1 MWIDL
6 CEPIFSNIYLTMTG
20 FKNITDLIHINAIFK
35 HLLTI
40 AGPKNNWLKY
50 LRDSIMLVEIDGD
63 RMGHY
68 TSMV

>member
-1 MWIDL
+1 
-6 CEPIFSNIYLTMTG
+6 MTG

-50 LRDSIMLVEIDGD
+50 LRDSIMLVETDGD